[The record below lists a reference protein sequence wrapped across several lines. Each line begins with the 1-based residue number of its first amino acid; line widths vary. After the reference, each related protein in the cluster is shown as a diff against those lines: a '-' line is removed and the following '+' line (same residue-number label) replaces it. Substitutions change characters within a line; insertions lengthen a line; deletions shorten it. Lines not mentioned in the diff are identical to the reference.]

1 MPRDPTAG
9 NGKKKGGSSF
19 STQLH
24 SSVELDNSSL
34 N

>member
-1 MPRDPTAG
+1 MSHDPTAG

-19 STQLH
+19 STKLPK
-24 SSVELDNSSL
+24 SVEFDNFSL